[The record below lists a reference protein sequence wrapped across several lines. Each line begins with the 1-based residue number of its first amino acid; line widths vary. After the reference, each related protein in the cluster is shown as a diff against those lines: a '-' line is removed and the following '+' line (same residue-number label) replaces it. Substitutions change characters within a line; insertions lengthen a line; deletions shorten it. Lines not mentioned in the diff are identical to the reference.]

1 MSFVNTS
8 ILRAQRA
15 LVFYRVL
22 KGFLS
27 CLGGQGACLRPN
39 LCMSMTTFRLISQE
53 VLGVQGSFFTDG
65 VFLGPID
72 CIKFSERSAAYFTK
86 FSANLFVPI

>member
-1 MSFVNTS
+1 MLFENDKIYTSHDVYNDDHICPSFLNTS

-15 LVFYRVL
+15 IVFYRVL

-39 LCMSMTTFRLISQE
+39 QIMSAF
-53 VLGVQGSFFTDG
+53 
-65 VFLGPID
+65 
-72 CIKFSERSAAYFTK
+72 
-86 FSANLFVPI
+86 